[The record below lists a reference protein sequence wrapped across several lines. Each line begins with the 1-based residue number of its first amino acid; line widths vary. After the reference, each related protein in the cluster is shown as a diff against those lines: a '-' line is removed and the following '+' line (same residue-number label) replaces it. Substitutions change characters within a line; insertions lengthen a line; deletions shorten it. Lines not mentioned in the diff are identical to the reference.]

1 MELWADHAVRRRHR
15 IRRAGTGTQSRAS
28 RFGCATCRDAS
39 DAGASAILTRGS
51 SALDQPASRV
61 GAVVVGG
68 DYQGLGIVRSLGRRA
83 IPTCIIDDEW
93 SVAHLSRY
101 ATHARRVP
109 NLRDE
114 QQAVEAV
121 LETGRRLG
129 LDGWVLFPTRDET
142 VAAFSRHRQRLSS
155 QFRVPTPDW
164 EVVRWAC
171 DKRNTYRLADS
182 LGIPTPRTWYP
193 ASAADLAQIDVPPP
207 YVVKPAVKEH
217 FIYATGDKAWRA
229 DTHDELSERYRRAT
243 AIAPVD
249 EIMIQELVPGAGEH
263 QFAYCAFYK
272 YDRALG
278 SMVVRRQRQHP
289 PEFGRASTF
298 VQTVDLP
305 QLEELSE
312 RLLRK
317 IGFYGLVELE
327 YKFDPRDGQYK
338 LLDINARTWGYHS
351 IGPRAGVDF
360 PSMLFSDQVGL
371 PVEARRGQVGV
382 RWIRLVT
389 DFPTAVLEI
398 LKGTLGL
405 RPYLSSLRRFDV
417 ESVFCRE
424 DLLPGFAELAL
435 IPYLSVKRGF

>member
-1 MELWADHAVRRRHR
+1 
-15 IRRAGTGTQSRAS
+15 
-28 RFGCATCRDAS
+28 
-39 DAGASAILTRGS
+39 
-51 SALDQPASRV
+51 
-61 GAVVVGG
+61 
-68 DYQGLGIVRSLGRRA
+68 
-83 IPTCIIDDEW
+83 
-93 SVAHLSRY
+93 
-101 ATHARRVP
+101 
-109 NLRDE
+109 
-114 QQAVEAV
+114 
-121 LETGRRLG
+121 
-129 LDGWVLFPTRDET
+129 
-142 VAAFSRHRQRLSS
+142 
-155 QFRVPTPDW
+155 
-164 EVVRWAC
+164 
-171 DKRNTYRLADS
+171 
-182 LGIPTPRTWYP
+182 
-193 ASAADLAQIDVPPP
+193 
-207 YVVKPAVKEH
+207 
-217 FIYATGDKAWRA
+217 
-229 DTHDELSERYRRAT
+229 
-243 AIAPVD
+243 
-249 EIMIQELVPGAGEH
+249 
-263 QFAYCAFYK
+263 
-272 YDRALG
+272 
-278 SMVVRRQRQHP
+278 MVVRRQRQHP